1 MSYAEK
7 QKLAKKRAAHEKG
20 TDLYNKYDFIESFT
34 EEDELRMKD
43 IKKEL
48 HTLNPKFTEVS
59 GNINLICNK
68 LMMQRLT
75 DILSS
80 G

>member
-1 MSYAEK
+1 MRYAYVE
-7 QKLAKKRAAHEKG
+7 
-20 TDLYNKYDFIESFT
+20 DFT
-34 EEDELRMKD
+34 EEDELRIRD

-48 HTLNPKFTEVS
+48 NTLNPKFMEVS
-59 GNINLICNK
+59 GNVNLICNK